1 MAKSEKELLEEIVA
15 KLKESHEVIKNLKGK
30 STYEIM
36 VALLGVLPD
45 AVLCVEELGGK
56 LDSADKRELAI
67 EACLQFINV
76 KLVPDAIERKLLG
89 AIIDVLI
96 NTLNKWFGK
105 DWGVKVFSVFNRV
118 ISWIKKI
125 F

>member
-1 MAKSEKELLEEIVA
+1 MSTEYKELLEEIIE
-15 KLKESHEVIKNLKGK
+15 KLQKTHEIVKGLKSK

-36 VALLGVLPD
+36 VALLAVLPD
-45 AVLCVEELGGK
+45 AILCVEELGGK
-56 LDSADKRELAI
+56 LESADKRELAI
-67 EACLQFINV
+67 EACLHFVNV
-76 KLVPDAIERKLLG
+76 KMLPDAIERKLLG
-89 AIIDVLI
+89 AVIDFVI

-105 DWGVKVFSVFNRV
+105 DWGVKVFGVFNRV